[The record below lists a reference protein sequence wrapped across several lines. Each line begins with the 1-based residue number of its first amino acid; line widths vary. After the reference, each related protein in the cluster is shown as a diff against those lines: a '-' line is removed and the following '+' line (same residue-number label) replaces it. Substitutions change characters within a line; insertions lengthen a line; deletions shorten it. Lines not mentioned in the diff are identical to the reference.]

1 MGALGKGL
9 IALGLGI
16 VILGLVLLVLS
27 KLGVSKL
34 PGDVVIQRRNLTIY
48 APVGLMVLV
57 SLVLTLLLN
66 LFARR

>member
-16 VILGLVLLVLS
+16 VILGLVFLVFS
-27 KLGVSKL
+27 KLGMSKL
-34 PGDVVIQRRNLTIY
+34 PGDVVIHRRNLTIY